1 MATTV
6 GFVGLGKMGAPMAR
20 RLLDAGYDIV
30 GVDPVV
36 SARNDL
42 IAAGGR
48 VVSSAAEIS
57 ADVVIL
63 MLPDS
68 DVVERVLFEGG
79 LVDVLARGA
88 IVVDMSSSAPL
99 RTRQVADTLRSRGL
113 RMVDAP
119 VSGGVR
125 GAQSGTLTIMV
136 GGDAA
141 DVAEVTSIIDRLGA
155 TRHVGGIGAGHA
167 LKALN
172 NLLSATHLWATS
184 EALLVGE
191 RFGLDPAVMLDAINT
206 SSGRSG
212 STEKK
217 WPDFVLSGRF
227 DSGFTAALMA
237 KDVRVATALAH
248 ELGVPAVLSDLVEAE
263 WTEAAERLGRS
274 ADHTEIARL
283 MRRTPADFSVD

>member
-1 MATTV
+1 MPDTAIRL
-6 GFVGLGKMGAPMAR
+6 GFVGLGKMGTPMAA
-20 RLLDAGYDIV
+20 RLVAGFDVI
-30 GVDPVV
+30 GVDPVAA
-36 SARNDL
+36 ARDEL
-42 IAAGGR
+42 VAAGGR
-48 VVSSAAEIS
+48 VVSSVS
-57 ADVVIL
+57 DVQAGIVIL

-68 DVVERVLFEGG
+68 DVVEKVLFADG
-79 LVDVLARGA
+79 LADALAPGA
-88 IVVDMSSSAPL
+88 ILVDMSSSAPL
-99 RTRQVADTLRSRGL
+99 RTRAVAQALGERGL

-125 GAQSGTLTIMV
+125 GAQNGALTIMV
-136 GGDAA
+136 GGENA
-141 DVAEVTSIIDRLGA
+141 DVAEVAPALERLG
-155 TRHVGGIGAGHA
+155 TMRHVGGIGAGHA

-217 WPDFVLSGRF
+217 WPDFVLSGRY

-248 ELGVPAVLSDLVEAE
+248 ELGVTTTLSDVTETE
-263 WTEAAERLGRS
+263 WSTAAARLGPA
-274 ADHTEIARL
+274 ADHTEIAAL
-283 MRRTPADFSVD
+283 MRRTDDDH

>member
-1 MATTV
+1 MPDPSIPV
-6 GFVGLGKMGAPMAR
+6 GFVGLGKMGTPMAA
-20 RLLDAGYDIV
+20 RLVAAGYDVI
-30 GVDPVV
+30 GVDPVAA
-36 SARNDL
+36 ARDEL
-42 IAAGGR
+42 TAAGGR
-48 VVSSAAEIS
+48 VVSSVSEMQ
-57 ADVVIL
+57 ADIVIL

-68 DVVERVLFEGG
+68 DVVEKVL
-79 LVDVLARGA
+79 LVDGLADALADGA
-88 IVVDMSSSAPL
+88 ILVDMSSSAPL
-99 RTRQVADTLRSRGL
+99 RTRAVSQSLRDRGL

-125 GAQSGTLTIMV
+125 GAQNGALTIMV
-136 GGDAA
+136 GGDEA
-141 DVAEVTSIIDRLGA
+141 DVAEVAPVLERLGA
-155 TRHVGGIGAGHA
+155 MRHVGGIGAGHA

-191 RFGLDPAVMLDAINT
+191 RFGLDPAVMLEAINT

-217 WPDFVLSGRF
+217 WPDFVLSGRY

-248 ELGVPAVLSDLVEAE
+248 ELGVPTTLSDLTETE
-263 WTEAAERLGRS
+263 WSAAAAQLGPA
-274 ADHTEIARL
+274 ADHTEIAAL
-283 MRRTPADFSVD
+283 MRRTDDAR